1 MHDSAASGLQMILSD
16 QASVEADRMDIV
28 EDGPYIKQRNA
39 TVPLPVV
46 NEEQSQVVSFL
57 QETRQLYSS
66 HWLSEQRGFIPTS
79 SQHSNTTT
87 PDHYPAT
94 MTSLDKVPFQS
105 KLRSV
110 SVEH

>member
-1 MHDSAASGLQMILSD
+1 MTEDVHMHDSAASGLQMILSD

-66 HWLSEQRGFIPTS
+66 HWPSEQRGLMSMS
-79 SQHSNTTT
+79 SQHSNTITL
-87 PDHYPAT
+87 DHPSPS
-94 MTSLDKVPFQS
+94 MVSLDEV
-105 KLRSV
+105 
-110 SVEH
+110 